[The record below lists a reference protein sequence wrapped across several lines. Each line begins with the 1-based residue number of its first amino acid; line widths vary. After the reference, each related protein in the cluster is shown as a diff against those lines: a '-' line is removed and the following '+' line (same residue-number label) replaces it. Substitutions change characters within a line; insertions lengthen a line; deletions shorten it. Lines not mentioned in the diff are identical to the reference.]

1 MFRGISLIRGDIKTD
16 DYCLESHS
24 EHEADAVFLCCR
36 QIEIV
41 ESANI
46 LHMHNLEDIMNTKC
60 HLNVWFTAVHKV

>member
-1 MFRGISLIRGDIKTD
+1 MFRGISIIRGDIKTD

-46 LHMHNLEDIMNTKC
+46 LHMHNLEDIMNTKR
-60 HLNVWFTAVHKV
+60 HLYVWFTAVHKV